1 MEEKAADRPCLY
13 KQHTDEIP
21 EKISENKM
29 QSFSKVEVSIE
40 VGEGRVTA
48 RGATQ
53 KWSA

>member
-1 MEEKAADRPCLY
+1 MDLRPDRLCLY
-13 KQHTDEIP
+13 KQHADKIP

-29 QSFSKVEVSIE
+29 QSLSKVEVSIK

-48 RGATQ
+48 RGATR